1 MQWELRKPCTLI
13 LYYKAAFR
21 SVLLDMSYYYV
32 IILANLNTNVKGL
45 RNMSKVI
52 GYYALA
58 VDLTKGQTIRK
69 LRIEVYPMI

>member
-1 MQWELRKPCTLI
+1 
-13 LYYKAAFR
+13 
-21 SVLLDMSYYYV
+21 
-32 IILANLNTNVKGL
+32 
-45 RNMSKVI
+45 MSKVI